1 MSRLVRAELL
11 KLVTTRLLL
20 WLGLLIVGLELLV
33 VSIEI
38 SQDSIVSLSEPRQQR
53 DVVAIAGISA
63 LISLILGI
71 VSSAGEYAHGTISH
85 TFLVAPVRERVVAAK
100 LVAAAVC
107 GATLGVFA
115 GAFAVLYAALLLSAR
130 SVPLH
135 LGSGTV
141 VRVLLGAVAA
151 AAITGALGVG
161 FGALVRRQTAAIVVA
176 LVWLLVGEPLL
187 ALAGIQPYAPGHAI
201 ASVVEAGTQGSE
213 LLGFWGGLAVAL
225 VYAST
230 FAVAGTVLVKR
241 TDVS

>member
-38 SQDSIVSLSEPRQQR
+38 SQDSVRSLSEPRRQR

-71 VSSAGEYAHGTISH
+71 VSAAGEYAHGTISH
-85 TFLVAPVRERVVAAK
+85 TFLVAPVRQRVVAAK
-100 LVAAAVC
+100 LVAAAAC
-107 GATLGVFA
+107 GMALGVLA
-115 GAFAVLYAALLLSAR
+115 GAFAVFYAALLLSAR

-135 LGSGTV
+135 LASGNV
-141 VRVLLGAVAA
+141 VHVLLGAVAA
-151 AAITGALGVG
+151 AGITGALGVG

-201 ASVVEAGTQGSE
+201 ASVVEAGTQGSD

-225 VYAST
+225 VYASS
-230 FAVAGTVLVKR
+230 FAVAGAALVGR
-241 TDVS
+241 SDVS

>member
-38 SQDSIVSLSEPRQQR
+38 SQDSVRSLSEPRRQR

-71 VSSAGEYAHGTISH
+71 VCAAGEYAHGTISH
-85 TFLVAPVRERVVAAK
+85 TFLVAPLRQRVVAAK
-100 LVAAAVC
+100 LVAAAAC
-107 GATLGVFA
+107 GMALGVLA
-115 GAFAVLYAALLLSAR
+115 GAFAVFYAALLLSAR

-135 LGSGTV
+135 LASGNV
-141 VRVLLGAVAA
+141 VHVLLGAVAA
-151 AAITGALGVG
+151 AGITGALGVG

-201 ASVVEAGTQGSE
+201 ASVVEAGTQGSD

-225 VYAST
+225 VYASS
-230 FAVAGTVLVKR
+230 FAVAGAALVGR
-241 TDVS
+241 SDVS